1 MNILSKI
8 KFSVTDDAVRI
19 ETGEVEQ
26 TIELGN
32 LIGSLLKAGDV
43 VALMGQL
50 GAGKTYLTKGI
61 AEGQGVKDRKEVT
74 SPSFVLVKQYM
85 GRMPIYHFDA
95 YRVKSPDE
103 MYDID
108 CVGFFWGE
116 GISIIEWADKVIEC
130 LPDDFIKITIETV
143 GETSRDI
150 HVSYQGE
157 RYRNFMEEFKEMVK
171 CLI

>member
-1 MNILSKI
+1 MNILSKM
-8 KFSVTDDAVRI
+8 KFSVTDDSVRI

-26 TIELGN
+26 TIDLGS

-43 VALMGQL
+43 VALIGQL

-74 SPSFVLVKQYM
+74 SPSYVLIKQYM
-85 GRMPIYHFDA
+85 GRIPIYHFDA

-116 GISIIEWADKVIEC
+116 GISIIEWADKVMEC

-150 HVSYQGE
+150 HISYQGE
-157 RYRNFMEEFKEMVK
+157 KYRNFMEEFKERVK
-171 CLI
+171 CQT

>member
-8 KFSVTDDAVRI
+8 RFSVTDDSVRI

-43 VALMGQL
+43 VALLGQL

-61 AEGQGVKDRKEVT
+61 AEGQGVKDRNEVT

-85 GRMPIYHFDA
+85 GRIPIYHFDA
-95 YRVKSPDE
+95 YRVKSSDE

-116 GISIIEWADKVIEC
+116 GVSIIEWADKVMEC

-143 GETSRDI
+143 GETARDI

-157 RYRNFMEEFKEMVK
+157 RYRGFMEEFKERIK
-171 CLI
+171 CLT

>member
-95 YRVKSPDE
+95 YRIKSPDE

-116 GISIIEWADKVIEC
+116 GISIIEWADKVMEC
-130 LPDDFIKITIETV
+130 LPDDFIKVTIETV
-143 GETSRDI
+143 GQTSRDI

-157 RYRNFMEEFKEMVK
+157 RYRSFMEEFKERIK
-171 CLI
+171 CLT

>member
-1 MNILSKI
+1 M
-8 KFSVTDDAVRI
+8 
-19 ETGEVEQ
+19 
-26 TIELGN
+26 
-32 LIGSLLKAGDV
+32 IGSLLRAGDV
-43 VALMGQL
+43 VALIGQL

-85 GRMPIYHFDA
+85 GKMLIYHFDA

-108 CVGFFWGE
+108 CVGFFWGN
-116 GISIIEWADKVIEC
+116 GISIVEWADKVMEC

-143 GETSRDI
+143 GQTSRDI
-150 HVSYQGE
+150 HVSYKGE
-157 RYRNFMEEFKEMVK
+157 RYKSFMEEFKERVK

>member
-8 KFSVTDDAVRI
+8 KFSVTDDSVRI

-43 VALMGQL
+43 VALIGKL
-50 GAGKTYLTKGI
+50 GAGKTYMTKGI
-61 AEGQGVKDRKEVT
+61 AKGQGVKDRNEVT
-74 SPSFVLVKQYM
+74 SPSYVLVKQYT

-95 YRVKSPDE
+95 YRLKSPDE

-116 GISIIEWADKVIEC
+116 GLSIIEWADKVMEC
-130 LPDDFIKITIETV
+130 LPDDFIKITIKTV
-143 GETSRDI
+143 GQTSRDI
-150 HVSYQGE
+150 HVSYKGE
-157 RYRNFMEEFKEMVK
+157 RYRNFMEELKGSVK
-171 CLI
+171 CLT

>member
-8 KFSVTDDAVRI
+8 KFSVTDDSVRI

-43 VALMGQL
+43 VALIGQL

-74 SPSFVLVKQYM
+74 SPSYVLVKQYM

-103 MYDID
+103 LYDID

-116 GISIIEWADKVIEC
+116 GVSIIEWADKVMEC

-157 RYRNFMEEFKEMVK
+157 RYRSFMEEFKERVQ
-171 CLI
+171 CLT

>member
-8 KFSVTDDAVRI
+8 KFSVTDNAVRI

-61 AEGQGVKDRKEVT
+61 AEGQGVKDRNEVT
-74 SPSFVLVKQYM
+74 SPSYVLVKQYM

-95 YRVKSPDE
+95 YRVKSSDE

-116 GISIIEWADKVIEC
+116 GISIIEWADKVMEC

-143 GETSRDI
+143 NQTSRDI

-157 RYRNFMEEFKEMVK
+157 RYRSFMEEFNERVK
-171 CLI
+171 CLT

>member
-1 MNILSKI
+1 M
-8 KFSVTDDAVRI
+8 KFSVTDDSIRI

-26 TIELGN
+26 TIDLGR

-43 VALMGQL
+43 VALIGKL
-50 GAGKTYLTKGI
+50 GAGKTYMTKGI
-61 AEGQGVKDRKEVT
+61 AEGQGVTDRKEVT
-74 SPSFVLVKQYM
+74 SPSYVLVKQYM

-95 YRVKSPDE
+95 YRLRSPDE

-108 CVGFFWGE
+108 CVGFFWGD
-116 GISIIEWADKVIEC
+116 GISIVEWADKVIEC

-143 GETSRDI
+143 GQTSRDI

-157 RYRNFMEEFKEMVK
+157 RYRSFMEELKESVK
-171 CLI
+171 CLT